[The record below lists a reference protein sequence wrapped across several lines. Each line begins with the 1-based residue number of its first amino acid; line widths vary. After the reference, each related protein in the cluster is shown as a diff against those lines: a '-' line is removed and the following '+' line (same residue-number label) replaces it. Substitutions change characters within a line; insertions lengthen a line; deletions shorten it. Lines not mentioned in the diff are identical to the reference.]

1 MDLEATL
8 IQRVVRETKKL
19 EADLMALAPAPR
31 GRVLARKLE
40 EVSAM
45 ADRLKDAK

>member
-8 IQRVVRETKKL
+8 IQRVVRETQKL
-19 EADLMALAPAPR
+19 EKDLLVLQPAPR

-45 ADRLKDAK
+45 AERLKDAK